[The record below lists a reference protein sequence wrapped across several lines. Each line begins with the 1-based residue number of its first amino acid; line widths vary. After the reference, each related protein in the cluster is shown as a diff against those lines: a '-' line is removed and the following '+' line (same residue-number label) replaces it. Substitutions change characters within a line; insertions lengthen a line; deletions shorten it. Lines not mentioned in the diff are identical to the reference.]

1 MKSQEFEFGKSD
13 DYYCG
18 NFYNFL
24 DKDKA
29 VILAKKCDTF
39 LKNNGFKKFRKV
51 IINSEFD
58 SDNYRETWYIAADV
72 CKLLGITN
80 TSRAVKNFDI
90 DEKRKV
96 RLRLRGGWYNIVSE
110 AGVYRLVKECRKP
123 EAKKFQDYYY
133 KYILPDIA
141 VNGYKTFTPVVD
153 NYIASHPKYS
163 KMSVKKLRA
172 LHKQIDKEI
181 LQSEINTFCFFMQN
195 KSFNKSGRSIS
206 SMSKAEFEKH
216 LENCRLG
223 KLAVTRCAMIVAF
236 SLMYKCDLY
245 EIEECNSGYMG
256 MSEIRRTYSKYGWVS
271 TYYPIHKMYYS
282 LESDDCLTWS
292 VDTLWFK
299 GDMYDVF
306 DLLNVGGD
314 IKKLHVKQNISS
326 TGVIL
331 KGVN

>member
-1 MKSQEFEFGKSD
+1 MFFLFFEGVFKMKSQEFEFGKSD

-72 CKLLGITN
+72 
-80 TSRAVKNFDI
+80 
-90 DEKRKV
+90 
-96 RLRLRGGWYNIVSE
+96 
-110 AGVYRLVKECRKP
+110 
-123 EAKKFQDYYY
+123 
-133 KYILPDIA
+133 
-141 VNGYKTFTPVVD
+141 
-153 NYIASHPKYS
+153 
-163 KMSVKKLRA
+163 
-172 LHKQIDKEI
+172 
-181 LQSEINTFCFFMQN
+181 
-195 KSFNKSGRSIS
+195 
-206 SMSKAEFEKH
+206 
-216 LENCRLG
+216 
-223 KLAVTRCAMIVAF
+223 
-236 SLMYKCDLY
+236 
-245 EIEECNSGYMG
+245 
-256 MSEIRRTYSKYGWVS
+256 
-271 TYYPIHKMYYS
+271 
-282 LESDDCLTWS
+282 
-292 VDTLWFK
+292 
-299 GDMYDVF
+299 F